1 MHSPLREV
9 ELARLPTDRPRAAA
23 AVCAWLGAA
32 LGACPVVVRAARGA
46 GNATGCGAGAS
57 SRERH
62 DLAQW
67 ARFLPA
73 RGCAAP
79 AATGDGAAR
88 AAHGAAVERAV
99 ALVLINERYAESLE
113 LLEAAFELKGGALKL
128 RHSNAREQHAAVDAA
143 RAGTA
148 ASAEFAA
155 LVASTCLHDAY
166 DAATRKFDADLRAA
180 RAGELRFEV
189 RQTPAGSNRTARA
202 PPPASGRPGCW
213 SVSREVSPVES

>member
-1 MHSPLREV
+1 MLRSPASWLVSDYLHHRSH

-32 LGACPVVVRAARGA
+32 LGACPVVVRPARRA

-73 RGCAAP
+73 R
-79 AATGDGAAR
+79 
-88 AAHGAAVERAV
+88 AAHGAAVARAV

-113 LLEAAFELKGGALKL
+113 MLEVAFELKRGSLKP
-128 RHSNAREQHAAVDAA
+128 RHSNAREQSA
-143 RAGTA
+143 R
-148 ASAEFAA
+148 
-155 LVASTCLHDAY
+155 
-166 DAATRKFDADLRAA
+166 
-180 RAGELRFEV
+180 
-189 RQTPAGSNRTARA
+189 
-202 PPPASGRPGCW
+202 GRCSLGN
-213 SVSREVSPVES
+213 EA